1 MWFRRRHLW
10 IEWREWFCSMVL
22 LKHVTLYLILLSHVS
37 YSSASGS
44 DVALCV
50 KVAGIFRECKMPWDA
65 QQQWRAEVK
74 PQVFPNGTQSHKDIS
89 VGPWALAKNSVYHQ
103 SAKTITVTLE
113 CWGQIQ
119 QTISKIWFFLC
130 MNTYIVLRMAAAYI
144 LNSLLLV
151 LICLIWGLS
160 VKTLF
165 RFFL

>member
-1 MWFRRRHLW
+1 ML
-10 IEWREWFCSMVL
+10 FCISYCCL
-22 LKHVTLYLILLSHVS
+22 VS

-50 KVAGIFRECKMPWDA
+50 KVAGIFHECVNVKCPDA

-74 PQVFPNGTQSHKDIS
+74 PQVFPNGTQSHKHIS
-89 VGPWALAKNSVYHQ
+89 VGPWALAKNSVYRQ

-119 QTISKIWFFLC
+119 QTISKIWFIVC
-130 MNTYIVLRMAAAYI
+130 MNTYIVLRIAAAYI